1 MASEVNF
8 TLDQGATFTQTLIY
22 KDSDGELVDLTSYTA
37 RSKARASLE
46 SNVVI
51 WNLTNGNGITLGG
64 ATGEITLTLS
74 AATTADYEPGAV
86 YVYDLE
92 LVNGSTVTRLIQG
105 QVTVNGEV
113 TR

>member
-8 TLDQGATFTQTLIY
+8 TLDQGSTFTQTLVY
-22 KDSDGELVDLTSYTA
+22 KDSEGNPVDLTSYTA

-46 SNVVI
+46 SNVII

-64 ATGEITLTLS
+64 ATGEITLTIS
-74 AATTADYEPGAV
+74 AADTADYEPGAV

-92 LVNGSTVTRLIQG
+92 LINGTTITRLIQG
-105 QVTVNGEV
+105 QVTVSGEV

>member
-37 RSKARASLE
+37 RSKARGSLE

-64 ATGEITLTLS
+64 ATGEIPLTLS

-92 LVNGSTVTRLIQG
+92 IVNGSTVTRLIQG

>member
-8 TLDQGATFTQTLIY
+8 TLDQGSTFTQTLVY
-22 KDSDGELVDLTSYTA
+22 KDSEGNPVDLTSYTA

-46 SNVVI
+46 SNVII

-64 ATGEITLTLS
+64 ATGEITLTID
-74 AATTADYEPGAV
+74 AADTADYEPGAV

-92 LVNGSTVTRLIQG
+92 LINGTTITRLIQG
-105 QVTVNGEV
+105 QVTVSGEV

>member
-22 KDSDGELVDLTSYTA
+22 KDSEGELVDLTSYTA

-46 SNVVI
+46 SNVII
-51 WNLTNGNGITLGG
+51 WNLTNGNGITMGG

-92 LVNGSTVTRLIQG
+92 IVNGSTVTRLIQG

>member
-8 TLDQGATFTQTLIY
+8 TLDQGSTFTQTLIY
-22 KDSDGELVDLTSYTA
+22 KDSEGNPVDLTNYTA

-46 SNVVI
+46 SNVII

-64 ATGEITLTLS
+64 ATGEITLTIS
-74 AATTADYEPGAV
+74 AADTADYEPGAV

-92 LVNGSTVTRLIQG
+92 LINGTTITRLIQG
-105 QVTVNGEV
+105 QVTVSGEV

>member
-22 KDSDGELVDLTSYTA
+22 KDSEGVPVNLTGYTA

-46 SNVVI
+46 SNVII

-64 ATGEITLTLS
+64 SNGQITMTLDAS
-74 AATTADYEPGAV
+74 TTASYVPGTTFI
-86 YVYDLE
+86 YDLE
-92 LVNGSTVTRLIQG
+92 IVNGSTVTRLIQG
-105 QVTVNGEV
+105 QVMVSGEV

>member
-64 ATGEITLTLS
+64 PTGEITLTLS

-92 LVNGSTVTRLIQG
+92 IVNGSTVTRLIQG

>member
-22 KDSDGELVDLTSYTA
+22 KDSEGELVDLTGYTA

-92 LVNGSTVTRLIQG
+92 IVNGSTVTRLIQG

>member
-8 TLDQGATFTQTLIY
+8 TLDQGSTFSQTLIY
-22 KDSDGELVDLTSYTA
+22 KDSEGNPVDLTSYTA

-46 SNVVI
+46 SNVII

-64 ATGEITLTLS
+64 ATGEITLTIS
-74 AATTADYEPGAV
+74 AADTANYEPGAV

-92 LVNGSTVTRLIQG
+92 LINGTTITRLIQG
-105 QVTVNGEV
+105 QVTVSGEV

>member
-74 AATTADYEPGAV
+74 AATTANYEPGAV

-92 LVNGSTVTRLIQG
+92 IVNGSTVTRLIQG

>member
-92 LVNGSTVTRLIQG
+92 IVNESTVTRLIQG